1 MRKCDVEKLRVAM
14 KAIASRV
21 PLESELRDHK
31 LQGAIRTGKVVRPTV
46 ESATPARIGYSST
59 DFQMRTQ

>member
-1 MRKCDVEKLRVAM
+1 M